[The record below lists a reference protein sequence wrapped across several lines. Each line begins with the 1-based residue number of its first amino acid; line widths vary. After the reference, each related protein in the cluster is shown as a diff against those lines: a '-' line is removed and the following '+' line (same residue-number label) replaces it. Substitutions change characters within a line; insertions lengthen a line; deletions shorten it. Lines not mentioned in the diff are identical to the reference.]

1 MNCHDSKQ
9 KLILFGILNL
19 RQSGRSRSEEKQMTE
34 AGDNCKILL
43 LPANTV
49 DLIANQKLPDYGL
62 SA

>member
-1 MNCHDSKQ
+1 
-9 KLILFGILNL
+9 
-19 RQSGRSRSEEKQMTE
+19 MTE

-49 DLIANQKLPDYGL
+49 DLMANQKLPDYGL